1 MALMLKT
8 VPAARGPR
16 WIGEAFRLFARK
28 PLALMLMF
36 VVFLLAAVVVSLV
49 PVLGNVVQMMSLPL
63 LSLGYMVAGQ
73 SVLLQGQATPAQFI
87 EPLRSDPTRRRS
99 LLILCVIYGVL
110 AALIFVLADQV
121 SNQAWARWNAL
132 SAQGPKAQAE
142 LTALLAEPG
151 VTHGMIILVGL
162 GTALSVPFWHAPA
175 LVHWGGQ
182 SVGHALFSSTLA
194 LWRNKGAMLMFM
206 LAWFGVI
213 ALFGVLTAVVFN
225 ILGLAHLAGVLGLPG
240 GLVFSTVFYLSG
252 LFCFNDSFGGA
263 VREGDR
269 ETPAST
275 DTPL

>member
-36 VVFLLAAVVVSLV
+36 VAFLLVAAVLGLV
-49 PVLGNVVQMMSLPL
+49 PIVGAVVQMMTLPL

-73 SVLLQGQATPAQFI
+73 SVLLNGKASPAQFI
-87 EPLRSDPTRRRS
+87 EPLQSDATRRTS

-110 AALIFVLADQV
+110 AALIFLLADQV
-121 SNQAWARWNAL
+121 SNQAWARWNTL
-132 SAQGPKAQAE
+132 SAQGPKAQAA

-151 VTHGMIILVGL
+151 VTQGVFIMVVL
-162 GTALSVPFWHAPA
+162 GTLLSVPFWHAPA

-194 LWRNKGAMLMFM
+194 LWRNKGAMLMFV

-213 ALFGVLTAVVFN
+213 MLFGVITAVVFN
-225 ILGLAHLAGVLGLPG
+225 LFGMAHLAGVLGLPG
-240 GLVFSTVFYLSG
+240 GLIFSTVFYLSG

-269 ETPAST
+269 QAPAAT
-275 DTPL
+275 EPQP